1 MFTES
6 RKVPNLATKPRQ
18 LFLADNQQFPTI
30 NHTTMKPLIAL
41 VIALT
46 ISSTLRAE
54 LNYEAIS
61 DWIKLPEGRENIGNM
76 HGDVAVSSA
85 GEIYVSVQDPKAG
98 LQEYS
103 ADGKW
108 IRNVKGAPNDFHGFV
123 IRKQEDGEFIYGPRL
138 GGGDILKMTLDG
150 EIKLRIPS
158 SAIPDKFK
166 KGGRV
171 RLTGM
176 EFSPIPFSS
185 AD

>member
-46 ISSTLRAE
+46 ISSSLRAE

-85 GEIYVSVQDPKAG
+85 GEIYVSVQDSKAG
-98 LQEYS
+98 FTSIQ
-103 ADGKW
+103 
-108 IRNVKGAPNDFHGFV
+108 RR
-123 IRKQEDGEFIYGPRL
+123 RKMDSKR
-138 GGGDILKMTLDG
+138 
-150 EIKLRIPS
+150 
-158 SAIPDKFK
+158 
-166 KGGRV
+166 
-171 RLTGM
+171 
-176 EFSPIPFSS
+176 
-185 AD
+185 